1 MNSHLKQLK
10 IIICI
15 RSISATFLRFNF
27 GDPPGIVISV
37 LGVLENMKIIYHIRN
52 KNDKFLL

>member
-15 RSISATFLRFNF
+15 CSISATFLRFNF
-27 GDPPGIVISV
+27 GDLPGIVISV
-37 LGVLENMKIIYHIRN
+37 LGVLDNVKIIYHIRN